1 MNFIGHLFVA
11 RWHSEEPGFGLGA
24 MLPDFASMA
33 RVRLGAQADTQV
45 RAGVA
50 LHHRT
55 DDAFHHQPVFVELMQ
70 DTLNALLE
78 DGVARG
84 PARAVAHIGV
94 EMLIDGELVHD
105 AATGAAY
112 LAALARGL
120 DGALHTSLDEADQ
133 RALLRVHERLHTH
146 GIPYDYRNT
155 DAVVHRL
162 TRALSGRPRLALG
175 PKDGQKVAAVL
186 PEIQARLAPRVPAL
200 LDNLRDALLNEGV
213 LAE

>member
-11 RWHSEEPGFGLGA
+11 RWLNDQPAYGLGA

-33 RVRLGAQADTQV
+33 RVRLSPQTDGQV

-55 DDAFHHQPVFVELMQ
+55 DDLFHHQPVFVGLMQ
-70 DTLNALLE
+70 QTLSALVAR
-78 DGVARG
+78 GVPRG

-94 EMLIDGELVHD
+94 EMLIDGELVHEG
-105 AATGAAY
+105 ATGQAY
-112 LAALARGL
+112 LAALAHGL
-120 DGALHTSLDEADQ
+120 DGGLQAEREAPEG

-155 DAVVHRL
+155 DAVVFRL
-162 TRALSGRPRLALG
+162 TRALAGRPRLALG
-175 PKDGQKVAAVL
+175 PKDGEKVGEVL
-186 PEIQARLAPRVPAL
+186 PEIQAELTVQLPAL
-200 LDNLRDALLNEGV
+200 LHNLRHALLHEGV